1 MIKVGITG
9 GIGSGKSTVCKIFE
23 VLGVPVYYADER
35 AKEILQTDA
44 EIIKRV
50 KDLFGEDVYDS
61 NHVLDRKRVAFV
73 VFHEPEFLAQYN
85 KIIHPAVLLDSE
97 KWMQRHLQ
105 YPYVI
110 KEAALL
116 FESGGNKQLDKVIC
130 VTAPED
136 LRIQRVMQRD
146 NTTEEQVRSRMANQ
160 MSEEE
165 KLEKSDFI
173 LYNDGSAPLIR
184 QVLNIHEKLL
194 EIIRKQDQLEKR

>member
-173 LYNDGSAPLIR
+173 LYND
-184 QVLNIHEKLL
+184 
-194 EIIRKQDQLEKR
+194 

>member
-61 NHVLDRKRVAFV
+61 NNVLDKKRVAFV